1 LEINSS
7 AFWVAIAQIIWINVL
22 LSGDNA
28 VVIAMA
34 CRSLSERARMW
45 GMILGAGVAV
55 ILRIIFTF
63 IVTTLMEIQFLKA
76 AGALALLYIAVDLIK
91 PKGHEEEDSVNAP
104 DTLWRAMIT
113 IAIADLVMSLDNVVA
128 IAAVAK
134 GSLLLLIIGLG
145 VSIPMIIAGSAI
157 IMTMLDRFPLLVW
170 AGAALLGWIAGELFV
185 TDVGVVNYLGDARA
199 HALEYPF
206 AIGGAVIVLAIG
218 AWLRYGRRPQAVAD
232 QHQGN
237 S

>member
-1 LEINSS
+1 MHQT
-7 AFWVAIAQIIWINVL
+7 AFWFAIGQIIWINIL

-34 CRSLSERARMW
+34 CRSLSDRARMW

-55 ILRIIFTF
+55 LLRIIFTF

-76 AGALALLYIAVDLIK
+76 AGAIALLYIAVDLIK
-91 PKGHEEEDSVNAP
+91 PKSHDEEDSVNAA
-104 DTLWRAMIT
+104 DTLLKAMMT
-113 IAIADLVMSLDNVVA
+113 IAIADVVMSLDNVVA

-145 VSIPMIIAGSAI
+145 ISIPMIIAGSAI
-157 IMTMLDRFPLLVW
+157 IMAMLDRFPLLVW

-185 TDVGVVNYLGDARA
+185 TDVGVGGYLGADKA
-199 HALEYPF
+199 HAYEMPF
-206 AIGGAVIVLAIG
+206 AVGGAVLVLAIG
-218 AWLRYGRRPQAVAD
+218 AWLRYGARQQAMSD
-232 QHQGN
+232 QHQRQ

>member
-1 LEINSS
+1 LEINSP
-7 AFWVAIAQIIWINVL
+7 AFWVAIGQIIWINIL

-34 CRSLSERARMW
+34 CRSLSERARLW
-45 GMILGAGVAV
+45 GMLLGSGVAV
-55 ILRIIFTF
+55 LLRIIFTF

-76 AGALALLYIAVDLIK
+76 AGAIALLYIAVDLIK
-91 PKGHEEEDSVNAP
+91 PKSHDEEGSVNAA
-104 DTLWRAMIT
+104 DTLMKAMMT
-113 IAIADLVMSLDNVVA
+113 IAIADIVMSLDNVVA

-145 VSIPMIIAGSAI
+145 ISIPMIIAGSAL
-157 IMTMLDRFPLLVW
+157 IMGMLDRFPALVW

-185 TDVGVVNYLGDARA
+185 TDVGVAAYLGAERA

-206 AIGGAVIVLAIG
+206 AIGGAVLVCLIG
-218 AWLRYGRRPQAVAD
+218 AWLRYGRRQDAVAD
-232 QHQGN
+232 HQQQG
-237 S
+237 

>member
-1 LEINSS
+1 MELSQT
-7 AFWVAIAQIIWINVL
+7 AFWLAIGQIIWINIL

-34 CRSLSERARMW
+34 CRSLPERSRLW
-45 GMILGAGVAV
+45 GMVLGAGIAV
-55 ILRIIFTF
+55 LLRIIFTF

-76 AGALALLYIAVDLIK
+76 VGALALLYIAVDLIK
-91 PKGHEEEDSVNAP
+91 PKSHDDEGTVDAA
-104 DTLWRAMIT
+104 DTLMKAMMT

-145 VSIPMIIAGSAI
+145 VSIPLIVAGSAI
-157 IMTMLDRFPLLVW
+157 IMTMLDRFPVLVW

-185 TDVGVVNYLGDARA
+185 TDVGIAGYLGPQLA
-199 HALEYPF
+199 HSLEYPF
-206 AIGGAVIVLAIG
+206 AIGGAVLVLLIG
-218 AWLRYGRRPQAVAD
+218 VLIRFSRRQTAAG
-232 QHQGN
+232 QSQG

>member
-1 LEINSS
+1 MNST
-7 AFWVAIAQIIWINVL
+7 AFWLAIGQIIWINIL

-34 CRSLSERARMW
+34 CRSLSERARLW
-45 GMILGAGVAV
+45 GMVLGAGVAV
-55 ILRIIFTF
+55 IL
-63 IVTTLMEIQFLKA
+63 TTLMEIQFLKA

-91 PKGHEEEDSVNAP
+91 PKSHDEEDSVNAA
-104 DTLWRAMIT
+104 DTLMKAMMT
-113 IAIADLVMSLDNVVA
+113 IAVADVVMSLDNVVA

-145 VSIPMIIAGSAI
+145 ISIPMIIAGSAI
-157 IMTMLDRFPLLVW
+157 IMAMLDRFPLLVW

-185 TDVGVVNYLGDARA
+185 TDVGVAAYLGPERA
-199 HALEYPF
+199 HALEIPF
-206 AIGGAVIVLAIG
+206 AIGGAVLVVAIG
-218 AWLRYGRRPQAVAD
+218 AWLRYGRRPAVAD
-232 QHQGN
+232 QHQQP

>member
-1 LEINSS
+1 MTSA
-7 AFWVAIAQIIWINVL
+7 AFWLAIGQIIWINIL

-34 CRSLSERARMW
+34 CRSLPSRQRLW

-76 AGALALLYIAVDLIK
+76 AGGIALLYIAIDLIK
-91 PKGHEEEDSVNAP
+91 PKAQEEEDSVNAA
-104 DTLWRAMIT
+104 DTLFKAMIT
-113 IAIADLVMSLDNVVA
+113 IAVADLVMSLDNVVA

-134 GSLLLLIIGLG
+134 GSLVLLIIGLG
-145 VSIPMIIAGSAI
+145 ISIPMIVAGSAI
-157 IMTMLDRFPLLVW
+157 IMAMLDRFPIMVW

-185 TDVGVVNYLGDARA
+185 TDVGVVSYLGAERA
-199 HALEYPF
+199 HSLEIPF
-206 AIGGAVIVLAIG
+206 AIAGALFVLAVG
-218 AWLRYGRRPQAVAD
+218 AWLRYGRRQVAVAD
-232 QHQGN
+232 PHE
-237 S
+237 SKS